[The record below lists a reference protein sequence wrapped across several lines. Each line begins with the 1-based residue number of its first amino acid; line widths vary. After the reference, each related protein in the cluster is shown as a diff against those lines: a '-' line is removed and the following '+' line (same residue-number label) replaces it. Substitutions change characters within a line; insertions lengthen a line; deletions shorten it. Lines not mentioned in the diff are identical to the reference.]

1 MTKQMFAFRRC
12 SQTGGMLAAWIIGVA
27 CVVSNAATQPSGRIR
42 GVVSDEKGR
51 PVAGATVYATQV
63 DGTDG
68 NEKSAHSNEK
78 GSFIIIGLKWGK
90 YLVTAEKID
99 AGYPRTPSKFYGNY
113 KAVRIQ
119 EISVRKP
126 AASIEIIFRGKV
138 PAMTG
143 TVIDEEASVPIPAT
157 FLFRYATD
165 PSNVMVAETQPN
177 YHILLPANIRLTL
190 EVSSLN
196 HRTWYYPG
204 TNDAAKKTTFQLS
217 HGQEFKLNIRLDNT
231 SQDCACLD
239 RPMHWGEGPDS
250 PAFQWHELQDEAR
263 ERACTRHSG
272 PENMPELAMA
282 MQ

>member
-1 MTKQMFAFRRC
+1 MLKQTFAFRR
-12 SQTGGMLAAWIIGVA
+12 SQTVGMLAPWIIGIA

-42 GVVSDEKGR
+42 GVVSDERGR

-63 DGTDG
+63 DSTDG
-68 NEKSAHSNEK
+68 NEKSTHSGEK
-78 GSFIIIGLKWGK
+78 GSFVIIGLKWGK

-113 KAVRIQ
+113 KAARVQ
-119 EISVRKP
+119 EISIKKP
-126 AASIEIIFRGKV
+126 AASVQIGFHGKV

-143 TVIDEEASVPIPAT
+143 TVIDDEASVPIPAT
-157 FLFRYATD
+157 FFFRYATD

-177 YHILLPANIRLTL
+177 YHILLPANVRLTL

-204 TNDAAKKTTFQLS
+204 TNEAAKKTTFQLS
-217 HGQEFKLNIRLDNT
+217 HGQELKLNIRLDNT

-239 RPMHWGEGPDS
+239 RPQRWGLGPDS

-263 ERACTRHSG
+263 GQSCTPHSG
-272 PENMPELAMA
+272 SENIRELTMA